1 MYLLA
6 DKTIY
11 VKYLKEL
18 YSSDKNGSVNAQ
30 RFMIDDKY
38 IGQLLFNFLKV
49 FFSHTGVSGML
60 LVRK

>member
-18 YSSDKNGSVNAQ
+18 YSSDKKGSVNAQ
-30 RFMIDDKY
+30 RFTIDDKY
-38 IGQLLFNFLKV
+38 IG
-49 FFSHTGVSGML
+49 
-60 LVRK
+60 

>member
-18 YSSDKNGSVNAQ
+18 YSSDKKGSVNAQ
-30 RFMIDDKY
+30 SFMVYDKY
-38 IGQLLFNFLKV
+38 IG
-49 FFSHTGVSGML
+49 
-60 LVRK
+60 